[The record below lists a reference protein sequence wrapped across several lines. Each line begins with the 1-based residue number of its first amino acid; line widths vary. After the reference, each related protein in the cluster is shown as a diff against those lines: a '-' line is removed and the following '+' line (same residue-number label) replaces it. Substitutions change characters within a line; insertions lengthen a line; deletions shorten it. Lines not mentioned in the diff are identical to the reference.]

1 MTRTTRIT
9 IGVFT
14 PALTLDPAAAPGE
27 TAEAA
32 RLAEELGFES
42 LWTSDLL
49 TGRCPML
56 DPLLVLAGAAAATTR
71 LRIGTGALVPA
82 LHPLPGLA
90 QRLATLQYLSGG
102 RLLLG
107 VDAGDSPWARW
118 RGGLKDPAAWRATG
132 IPFEE
137 RDARLDDALSRLPG
151 ALGGEPGR
159 LDPAQPELRLTVP
172 AEVPPL
178 LIGGENEA
186 ALRRAVR
193 HGGHWFPALTTPA
206 WLTEKVTRLRELAE
220 AAGRPVPGVTVAQ
233 PFGLGDDVERPGGA
247 NLARAAAN
255 AFGISEERAD
265 AMVIEG
271 GPQQAAERIAE
282 FAAAGA
288 DRIVFST
295 YAPDWRKQYELLAEA
310 IELAR
315 SI

>member
-1 MTRTTRIT
+1 MTRTTPLT
-9 IGVFT
+9 IGVFA
-14 PALTLDPAAAPGE
+14 PALTLDPAASPGE

-56 DPLLVLAGAAAATTR
+56 DPLLVLASAATVTTR
-71 LRIGTGALVPA
+71 LRIGTAALVPA

-107 VDAGDSPWARW
+107 VDAGDSAWARW

-137 RDARLDDALSRLPG
+137 RDARLDETLSRLPG
-151 ALGGEPGR
+151 AMSGEPGQ
-159 LDPAQPELRLTVP
+159 LDITTPDVRLTVP

-178 LIGGENEA
+178 FIGGENEA
-186 ALRRAVR
+186 ALERAVR
-193 HGGHWFPALTTPA
+193 HGDHWFPALASPA
-206 WLTEKVTRLRELAE
+206 WLTETVAQLRERAE
-220 AAGRPVPGVTVAQ
+220 AAGRPMPGVTIGQ
-233 PFGLGDDVERPGGA
+233 PFGLGDGVTRPGGP
-247 NLARAAAN
+247 NLTRVAAG
-255 AFGISEERAD
+255 AFGISEERSE
-265 AMVIEG
+265 AMVIDGSPER
-271 GPQQAAERIAE
+271 AAERIAE

-295 YAPDWRKQYELLAEA
+295 YDPAWQKQYELLAEA
-310 IELAR
+310 VALLP
-315 SI
+315 

>member
-9 IGVFT
+9 IGVFA

-56 DPLLVLAGAAAATTR
+56 DPLLVLGSAAAVTTR
-71 LRIGTGALVPA
+71 LRLGTAALVPA

-102 RLLLG
+102 RLLVG
-107 VDAGDSPWARW
+107 VDAGDSAWARW
-118 RGGLKDPAAWRATG
+118 RGGLKDPTAWRATG
-132 IPFEE
+132 NPFEE
-137 RDARLDDALSRLPG
+137 RDARLDEMLSRLPG
-151 ALGGEPGR
+151 AMSGEPGR

-178 LIGGENEA
+178 LVGGENEA
-186 ALRRAVR
+186 ALERAVR
-193 HGGHWFPALTTPA
+193 YGDHWFPALASPE
-206 WLTEKVTRLRELAE
+206 WLVEGVDRLREHAE
-220 AAGRPVPGVTVAQ
+220 ALGRPVPGVTVAQ
-233 PFGLGDDVERPGGA
+233 PFGLGDDVERPGGP
-247 NLARAAAN
+247 NPTRTAAN
-255 AFGISEERAD
+255 AFGLTEERAD
-265 AMVIEG
+265 AMVVEG
-271 GPQQAAERIAE
+271 SPEQAAERIVE
-282 FAAAGA
+282 FASAGA

-295 YAPDWRKQYELLAEA
+295 YDRSWRKQYELLAEA
-310 IELAR
+310 VALLP
-315 SI
+315 